1 MKKLLAVASLA
12 ILALVLSGCV
22 DTSTLFDIDEQ
33 GMMAITLTIRAD
45 ESMAGN
51 DVRAFVW
58 GLMNA
63 FPELQNNYTLSVETQ
78 TIDYSDYLF
87 YTLRTKENI
96 STSANNNITFQ
107 EREDGTYSFELRI
120 PKLLPEISEG
130 ERDTRAYEIS
140 VKLPKEI
147 DMANSQNVEG
157 QTAIWTLYYH
167 DLAQETTLK
176 AFTK

>member
-1 MKKLLAVASLA
+1 MKKLLAVVSLA
-12 ILALVLSGCV
+12 VLVLVLTGCV
-22 DTSTLFDIDEQ
+22 DTSTLFDIDEH

-58 GLMNA
+58 GLMNS
-63 FPELQNNYTLSVETQ
+63 FPELQNNYTLNVETK
-78 TIDYSDYLF
+78 TIEYSDYLF
-87 YTLRTKENI
+87 YTFETKEKINAK
-96 STSANNNITFQ
+96 ANNNITFQ

-120 PKLLPEISEG
+120 PKLLPEVSES

-157 QTAIWTLYYH
+157 QTATWTLYYH